1 LPEIGKCFL
10 QISNVIFLL
19 RAFHYDIINI
29 GQHISAY
36 LGMKDLG
43 YHSGEASSNILE
55 PLRHPKIAI
64 GATGS
69 YEASLRLILFLHPYL
84 MTA

>member
-1 LPEIGKCFL
+1 MFL

-19 RAFHYDIINI
+19 RAFHYDITNI

-36 LGMKDLG
+36 LGMKDFG
-43 YHSGEASSNILE
+43 YHSAEASSSILE

-69 YEASLRLILFLHPYL
+69 YEASLQLIFLRHLDL
-84 MTA
+84 MIA

>member
-1 LPEIGKCFL
+1 
-10 QISNVIFLL
+10 VIFLL
-19 RAFHYDIINI
+19 RAFDNDIINI

-43 YHSGEASSNILE
+43 CHSAEASSSILE

-69 YEASLRLILFLHPYL
+69 YEASLRLIFVHLDL
-84 MTA
+84 MIA